1 MQIMRKFFLVYGI
14 AYVILLLVVL
24 TLLYEYPK
32 LELHLLLNSYHT
44 RLQDMFFTYYSMIAE
59 GPIYALGLLP
69 LFWKQLRLTLFF
81 GISELSGGAILQV
94 LKHLFSMPRPA
105 SAFENC
111 PDMVLPV
118 VEGISMHHSNSFP
131 SGHAST
137 FFVFCTCV
145 ALYLTF
151 RRQANAK
158 QTKQTKL
165 RSFVPFNATLLLLLS
180 LATLGAY
187 SRVYLSQHFLSDV
200 CVGSII
206 GFVTPCLVFYFGRN
220 KFLKPDQT
228 HHKELE

>member
-1 MQIMRKFFLVYGI
+1 MQIMRKCFLVYGI
-14 AYVILLLVVL
+14 AYVILLVVVAS
-24 TLLYEYPK
+24 LLYTYPK

-145 ALYLTF
+145 AIYLTF
-151 RRQANAK
+151 RRQSSVKHVGPRTVVLLNA
-158 QTKQTKL
+158 
-165 RSFVPFNATLLLLLS
+165 SLLWLLI

>member
-1 MQIMRKFFLVYGI
+1 MQIMRKCFLVYGI
-14 AYVILLLVVL
+14 AYVILLVVVAS
-24 TLLYEYPK
+24 LLYTYPK

-158 QTKQTKL
+158 HVRPRTVVL
-165 RSFVPFNATLLLLLS
+165 LNASLLWLLI

-228 HHKELE
+228 HYKELE

>member
-1 MQIMRKFFLVYGI
+1 MRKCFLVYGI
-14 AYVILLLVVL
+14 AYVILLVVVAS
-24 TLLYEYPK
+24 LLYTYPK

-137 FFVFCTCV
+137 FFVFCTCL
-145 ALYLTF
+145 ALFLTF

-158 QTKQTKL
+158 QTKL
-165 RSFVPFNATLLLLLS
+165 RTVVLLNASLLWLLI

-206 GFVTPCLVFYFGRN
+206 GFVTPCLVFYFGKN

-228 HHKELE
+228 HYKELE

>member
-1 MQIMRKFFLVYGI
+1 MQIMRKCFLVYGI
-14 AYVILLLVVL
+14 AYVILLVVVAS
-24 TLLYEYPK
+24 LLYTYPK

-81 GISELSGGAILQV
+81 GISELLGGAILQV

-137 FFVFCTCV
+137 FFVFFTCL
-145 ALYLTF
+145 ALFLTF

-158 QTKQTKL
+158 QTKL
-165 RSFVPFNATLLLLLS
+165 RTVVLFNATLLLLLS
-180 LATLGAY
+180 LAALGAY

>member
-1 MQIMRKFFLVYGI
+1 MQIMRKCFLVYGI
-14 AYVILLLVVL
+14 AYVILLVVVAS
-24 TLLYEYPK
+24 LLYTYPK
-32 LELHLLLNSYHT
+32 LELHLLLNSYHI

-151 RRQANAK
+151 RRQSSVKHVRPRTVVLLNA
-158 QTKQTKL
+158 
-165 RSFVPFNATLLLLLS
+165 SLLWLLI

-206 GFVTPCLVFYFGRN
+206 GFVSPCLVFYFGRN